1 MAHLPQVPSPVGIF
15 PQFFARGPET
25 LVLKEKV
32 LSLTGDDFHI
42 KLANG
47 TPILRVE
54 GKVLSLS
61 GRKKVFDEQGNHLFD
76 IVKEHFH
83 IHTTFRVD
91 DANGKKIM
99 EVRSGFK
106 LIGSKATATFTSQ
119 SGKQEVLT
127 MRGNW
132 FDTTADITDEAQGN
146 VVVARINRK
155 LLSGKDIFFG
165 QQTYGVT
172 VAPGV
177 DMALVAALC
186 ICLDEKNNEGGS

>member
-1 MAHLPQVPSPVGIF
+1 MAQLPPVPAPIAIF
-15 PQFFARGPET
+15 PQFIARAPET

-54 GKVLSLS
+54 GKVMSIS
-61 GRKKVFDEQGNHLFD
+61 GRKKVFDEQGGHLFD

-83 IHTTFRVD
+83 LHTTFRVE
-91 DANGKKIM
+91 DASGKKVV
-99 EVRSGFK
+99 EVKSSLK

-132 FDTTADITDEAQGN
+132 RDTTADITDEAQGN
-146 VVVARINRK
+146 VVVARINRQW
-155 LLSGKDIFFG
+155 LSGKDLFFG
-165 QQTYGVT
+165 KQTYGVS

-177 DMALVAALC
+177 DMALIAALC
-186 ICLDEKNNEGGS
+186 ICLDEKHNEPNS

>member
-1 MAHLPQVPSPVGIF
+1 MAQIAQVPSPVGVF

-54 GKVLSLS
+54 GKVMSIS

-83 IHTTFRVD
+83 LHATFRVE
-91 DANGKKIM
+91 DAQKRKIM
-99 EVRSGFK
+99 EVKSSMKRKSLGFEQSTRSVK
-106 LIGSKATATFTSQ
+106 
-119 SGKQEVLT
+119 
-127 MRGNW
+127 
-132 FDTTADITDEAQGN
+132 
-146 VVVARINRK
+146 
-155 LLSGKDIFFG
+155 
-165 QQTYGVT
+165 
-172 VAPGV
+172 V
-177 DMALVAALC
+177 DA
-186 ICLDEKNNEGGS
+186 